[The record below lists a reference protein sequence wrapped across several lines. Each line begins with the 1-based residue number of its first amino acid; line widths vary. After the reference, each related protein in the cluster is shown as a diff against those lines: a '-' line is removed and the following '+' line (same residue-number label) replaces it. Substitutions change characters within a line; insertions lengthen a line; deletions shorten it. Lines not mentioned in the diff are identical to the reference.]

1 MYNTVE
7 TENNVMDIK
16 NFDRNKGLGGSDIP
30 ALLGLSK
37 WKTPLALYLEKTN
50 ETEESSSSKHE
61 HLLNMGNM
69 LEPYVIESFEKETGE
84 KITRR
89 QERIFHPKYDF
100 LWATIDGM
108 CGNLVFEVKTTSSLV
123 CAWKYGLPPYVEAQV
138 AYYSYLTNSD
148 GAKII
153 TLFRDTGEIKT
164 YDYQRNLQKEE
175 EIIKYAVDF
184 WDKVCKRT
192 PPLPFDYAETQLLY
206 KHAVVDKKATA
217 SIEDIEAVSRMVRLK
232 SDIKQM
238 ETEFDA
244 LKTAICIKIGDA
256 AILEDSLGEYLATW
270 KERSGSRVSTDILK
284 KKYPQIYSECLSKTT
299 TRTFNLKMGEMQND
313 A

>member
-1 MYNTVE
+1 
-7 TENNVMDIK
+7 MDAIQIQ
-16 NFDRNKGLGGSDIP
+16 FDRNKGLGGSDIP

-37 WKTPLALYLEKTN
+37 WKSPLALYLEKIN
-50 ETEESSSSKHE
+50 ESNEPLESSKHE

-69 LEPYVIESFEKETGE
+69 LEPYVIDSFEKDTGQ

-89 QERIFHPKYDF
+89 QERIFHPTYDF

-123 CAWKYGLPPYVEAQV
+123 CAWKKGLPPYVQAQV

-148 GAKII
+148 GAKIVV
-153 TLFRDTGEIKT
+153 LFRDTGEIKT
-164 YDYQRNLQKEE
+164 YDYKRDVEKEK
-175 EIIKYAVDF
+175 EIIAYAVDF
-184 WDKVCKRT
+184 WDKVCKKS
-192 PPLPFDYAETQLLY
+192 PPQPFDYAETQLLY

-217 SIEDIEAVSRMVRLK
+217 SIEDIEAISRMVQLK
-232 SDIKQM
+232 NDIKKR
-238 ETEFDA
+238 EVEFDA

-256 AILEDSLGEYLATW
+256 AIMEDSLGECLVTW

-284 KKYPQIYSECLSKTT
+284 RKYPQIYNECLSKTT
-299 TRTFNLKMGEMQND
+299 TRTFNFKMGEMQND
-313 A
+313 V

>member
-1 MYNTVE
+1 
-7 TENNVMDIK
+7 MDAIQIQ
-16 NFDRNKGLGGSDIP
+16 FDRNKGLGGSDIP

-37 WKTPLALYLEKTN
+37 WKSPLALYLEKIN
-50 ETEESSSSKHE
+50 ESNEPLESSKHE

-69 LEPYVIESFEKETGE
+69 LEPYVIDSFEKDTGQ

-89 QERIFHPKYDF
+89 QERIFHPTYDF

-123 CAWKYGLPPYVEAQV
+123 CAWKKGLPPYVQAQV

-148 GAKII
+148 GAKIVV
-153 TLFRDTGEIKT
+153 LFRDTGEIKT
-164 YDYQRNLQKEE
+164 YDYKRDVEKEK
-175 EIIKYAVDF
+175 EIIAYAVDF
-184 WDKVCKRT
+184 WDKVCKKS
-192 PPLPFDYAETQLLY
+192 PPQPFDYAETQLLY

-217 SIEDIEAVSRMVRLK
+217 SIEDIEAISRMVQLK
-232 SDIKQM
+232 NDIKKR
-238 ETEFDA
+238 EIEFDA

-256 AILEDSLGEYLATW
+256 AIMENSLGECLVTW
-270 KERSGSRVSTDILK
+270 KERSGSRVSTDVLK
-284 KKYPQIYSECLSKTT
+284 RKYPQIYNECLSKTT

-313 A
+313 V